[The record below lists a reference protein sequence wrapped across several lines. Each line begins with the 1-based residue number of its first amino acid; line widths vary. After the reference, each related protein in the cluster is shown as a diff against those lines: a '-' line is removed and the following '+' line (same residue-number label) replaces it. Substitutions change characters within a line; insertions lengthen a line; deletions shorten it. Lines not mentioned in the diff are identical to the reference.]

1 MSQFPKRPTVAV
13 FLVFALGYLLSSFI
27 RGVTATLAPVLTGE
41 FSLTAGELGLL
52 GGAYFLGFAAL
63 QLPLG
68 NWLDRFGPRNVLV
81 TCLAGAVASCVAFAL
96 AQGFSSL
103 LVARLAGGI
112 GVSACLIA
120 PLTAARLWLAK
131 SAQQSVNAW
140 MLMTGSLGLLVATLP
155 VQWVLP
161 LYGWRIIFFVLA
173 GLFAL
178 TMLGIAWKVPNE
190 RATSSTV
197 GHRSLIASYKP
208 IFASPYFRRI
218 AFIGFVNYGV
228 LVAVQTLWAGPW
240 LTEVAGYSASEA
252 AQGLF
257 AVNLTMLFVFWFWGM
272 ANPRL
277 HNVGLSPERLMVWGL
292 PLGAVSLAMIAWLGP
307 RAGWEAFAVFCALS
321 SVLAVTHPA
330 VGMAFPPHEAGRAI
344 SAFNLLLFLGVFCAQ
359 WSVGAGIDFLKA
371 LHGSTIEAYR
381 IMFTLLATACG
392 LSCIWFALGQRSAK
406 RTIAAAT

>member
-1 MSQFPKRPTVAV
+1 
-13 FLVFALGYLLSSFI
+13 
-27 RGVTATLAPVLTGE
+27 
-41 FSLTAGELGLL
+41 
-52 GGAYFLGFAAL
+52 
-63 QLPLG
+63 
-68 NWLDRFGPRNVLV
+68 
-81 TCLAGAVASCVAFAL
+81 
-96 AQGFSSL
+96 
-103 LVARLAGGI
+103 
-112 GVSACLIA
+112 
-120 PLTAARLWLAK
+120 
-131 SAQQSVNAW
+131 
-140 MLMTGSLGLLVATLP
+140 
-155 VQWVLP
+155 LP

-240 LTEVAGYSASEA
+240 LTEVAGYSANEA

-277 HNVGLSPERLMVWGL
+277 HNLGLSPERLMVWGL

-344 SAFNLLLFLGVFCAQ
+344 SAFNLLLFLGVFCTQ

-371 LHGSTIEAYR
+371 SHWSITEAYR
-381 IMFTLLATACG
+381 TMFTLLAVACG
-392 LSCIWFALGQRSAK
+392 LSYIWFALGQRSAK
-406 RTIAAAT
+406 RTIATAT